1 MQRKIS
7 PDKIVKY
14 IGRILSLTAV
24 IYLGFYFYSLFTR
37 NKSYVDISNLI
48 IPILLFAI
56 ISMGCVSLNALTYYY
71 ILKDVFKTVPPFQD
85 IWEIYVSANI
95 CKYLPSNVMHFVGRN
110 ILAERYNIPQKKM
123 FHSTLYEILN
133 TVLATSLFCG
143 TLAVIHYGLYY
154 LLLLFIPVI
163 FLLKKYNALAPFLLV
178 MLVTLINNTV
188 VVILYNLYSGKGL
201 ICQFN
206 QVSFYQSVSW
216 LVGFLT
222 PGAPAGIGIKEFV
235 LIRISPGE
243 LVERL
248 SVVVILQ
255 RVVLI
260 LGDAGAYLLVRIREL
275 LQKKTITE

>member
-7 PDKIVKY
+7 PDKIAKY

-37 NKSYVDISNLI
+37 NKNYVDISDLI
-48 IPILLFAI
+48 FPILLFAFV
-56 ISMGCVSLNALTYYY
+56 SMGCVSLNALTYYY
-71 ILKDVFKTVPPFQD
+71 ILKDVFKTVPPFRD
-85 IWEIYVSANI
+85 IWELYVSANI
-95 CKYLPSNVMHFVGRN
+95 CKYLPTNVMHFVGRN
-110 ILAERYNIPQKKM
+110 ILAEKYNISQKRM
-123 FHSTLYEILN
+123 FQSTLYEILN
-133 TVLATSLFCG
+133 TVLATVLFCG
-143 TLAVIHYGLYY
+143 TLAVIHYGLHY

-163 FLLKKYNALAPFLLV
+163 FLLKKHNALVPFLLV

-188 VVILYNLYSGKGL
+188 VVILYNLYSGQEL

-216 LVGFLT
+216 LIGFLT

-260 LGDAGAYLLVRIREL
+260 LGDAGAYLMVRIRQL
-275 LQKKTITE
+275 QQKKTIME